1 MTPKMRLLAH
11 TLWALLFC
19 NGCGSPTPVA
29 TPEEKSILRHIQKA
43 SDARILLCDSAG
55 EACSRRRDTLLPL
68 CLKDS
73 DCQIFTIRKDR
84 WPWLWEQ
91 MKARDSH

>member
-1 MTPKMRLLAH
+1 MLGCLLVLA
-11 TLWALLFC
+11 LW
-19 NGCGSPTPVA
+19 NSCGSPTPVA
-29 TPEEKSILRHIQKA
+29 TPEEKSILRLIQQA
-43 SDARILLCDSAG
+43 PDARIILCDSTE

-73 DCQIFTIRKDR
+73 DCQLFTIRKDR